1 MRRKS
6 NDWQLIRRYLDKHD
20 VDAFE
25 HLMKRHYDTVYSYVL
40 ARSPQQSEASY
51 LTQRIWTAVVDQL
64 DEFEPTMDFL
74 RFLTDISHE
83 IITEFQR
90 AQASPPA
97 IAPVETY
104 SSTQPEVR
112 PEPQVPVMESEGASH
127 ERFVSEQLR
136 SLSCEE
142 RMIYLLK
149 EVSDH
154 PLSTGL
160 SWERLADFNGIDSQD
175 AWDRFELV
183 RKLLLE
189 KHHQDMGKKRL
200 ECLDLLI
207 FLVWTQANRPSQNQ
221 IFSWHYYS
229 DLTGMATLQLQMD
242 YRSAEKKLA
251 KASDNDDY

>member
-51 LTQRIWTAVVDQL
+51 LTQRIWTTVVDQL
-64 DEFEPTMDFL
+64 DEFESSMGFQ

-90 AQASPPA
+90 AQPSSPVPA
-97 IAPVETY
+97 TAY
-104 SSTQPEVR
+104 SSTQQEVQ
-112 PEPQVPVMESEGASH
+112 PEPPDPLPELESARD
-127 ERFVSEQLR
+127 ERFISEHLR
-136 SLSCEE
+136 ILTCEE

-149 EVSDH
+149 EISDH
-154 PLSTGL
+154 PLSTEL
-160 SWERLADFNGIDSQD
+160 TWEMLADFNGIDSQD

-189 KHHQDMGKKRL
+189 KHHQDTGSKRL
-200 ECLDLLI
+200 TCLDLLI
-207 FLVWTQANRPSQNQ
+207 FLVWTQAKRPNQKQ
-221 IFSWHYYS
+221 IFSWHYFS
-229 DLTGMATLQLQMD
+229 DLTGISTMQLQID
-242 YRSAEKKLA
+242 YRKAEKKLA
-251 KASDNDDY
+251 MESNEDDN